1 MANGVDRDPGATNA
15 AVTPARTHSSVM
27 VAQNVAAAVISISE
41 ENHSQSANQGILW
54 PMSLHNVTIGGGP
67 QLVLAHGFTQN
78 LQCWGPLAIDL
89 AQRHEVVLV
98 DAPGHGRSYHDDADL
113 WEAGRLLGAA
123 GSRPQGVGRPGEH
136 RSEAAE
142 RSPSVP
148 VGGPATYVG
157 YSMGGR
163 AALHLALS
171 QPELV
176 RRLVLIGAT
185 AGLDTQP
192 ERQER
197 CDADH
202 VLAQRLLS
210 DGLVAFI
217 DAWLAGPLFA
227 TLTPEAACR
236 NERLT
241 NRPAGL
247 AASLEHC
254 GTGRQEPL
262 WHRLHE
268 LDMPVL
274 VIAGERDIKFTA
286 LGRRMVDS
294 IGDNATLVVQPR
306 ANHAVHLEQPTEVS
320 ALISAFAGSA
330 AR

>member
-1 MANGVDRDPGATNA
+1 MAKGVDRDPGATNA
-15 AVTPARTHSSVM
+15 AVTPPRTHSSVM

-54 PMSLHNVTIGGGP
+54 PMSLHHVTRGTG
-67 QLVLAHGFTQN
+67 QRLVLAHGFTQN
-78 LQCWGPLAIDL
+78 VQCWGPLADDL
-89 AQRHEVVLV
+89 EQRHEVMLV
-98 DAPGHGRSYHDDADL
+98 DAPGHGRSAHDDADL

-123 GSRPQGVGRPGEH
+123 GGPG
-136 RSEAAE
+136 
-142 RSPSVP
+142 
-148 VGGPATYVG
+148 TYVG

-176 RRLVLIGAT
+176 QGLVLVGAT

-202 VLAQRLLS
+202 VLAQRLLG

-254 GTGRQEPL
+254 GTGRQDAL

-274 VIAGERDIKFTA
+274 VIAGEHDTKFTA
-286 LGRRMVDS
+286 LGQRMVDS
-294 IGDNATLVVQPR
+294 IGDNATMVVQR
-306 ANHAVHLEQPTEVS
+306 GANHAVHLEQPMEVS
-320 ALISAFAGSA
+320 ALISAFVASAGW
-330 AR
+330 

>member
-1 MANGVDRDPGATNA
+1 
-15 AVTPARTHSSVM
+15 M

-41 ENHSQSANQGILW
+41 ENHTQGANQGILW
-54 PMSLHNVTIGGGP
+54 PMSLHHVMRGSGP

-78 LQCWGPLAIDL
+78 VQCWGPLAFDL
-89 AQRHEVVLV
+89 AQRHKVMLV
-98 DAPGHGRSYHDDADL
+98 DGPGHGRSEHDDVDL
-113 WEAGRLLGAA
+113 WEAGRLLGDA
-123 GSRPQGVGRPGEH
+123 GGT
-136 RSEAAE
+136 
-142 RSPSVP
+142 
-148 VGGPATYVG
+148 ATYVG

-176 RRLVLIGAT
+176 QGLVLIGAT

-202 VLAQRLLS
+202 VLAQRLLGN
-210 DGLVAFI
+210 GLVAFI

-254 GTGRQEPL
+254 GTGRQDPL

-274 VIAGERDIKFTA
+274 VIAGEHDTKFTA
-286 LGRRMVDS
+286 LGKRMVDS
-294 IGDNATLVVQPR
+294 IGDNATMVVQR
-306 ANHAVHLEQPTEVS
+306 GANHAVHLEQPMEVS
-320 ALISAFAGSA
+320 ALISAFVASAGW
-330 AR
+330 